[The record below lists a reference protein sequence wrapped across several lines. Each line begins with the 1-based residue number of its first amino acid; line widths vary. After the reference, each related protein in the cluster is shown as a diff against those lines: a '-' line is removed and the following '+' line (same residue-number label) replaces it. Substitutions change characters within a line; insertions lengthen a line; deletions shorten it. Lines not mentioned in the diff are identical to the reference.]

1 MAVAA
6 KATACLSVGLKE
18 RRCQLPAAQHASHWQ
33 FNLTPTTT
41 TTPLY
46 SYTDTNNTALI

>member
-18 RRCQLPAAQHASHWQ
+18 RRRQLPAAQHASHWQ

-41 TTPLY
+41 TPLY